1 MPPLKEHFS
10 MIWTSIDNT
19 LATILETI
27 LEKLREALKQRVFS
41 QAFLL
46 LPPNPTIMERVRP
59 L

>member
-1 MPPLKEHFS
+1 